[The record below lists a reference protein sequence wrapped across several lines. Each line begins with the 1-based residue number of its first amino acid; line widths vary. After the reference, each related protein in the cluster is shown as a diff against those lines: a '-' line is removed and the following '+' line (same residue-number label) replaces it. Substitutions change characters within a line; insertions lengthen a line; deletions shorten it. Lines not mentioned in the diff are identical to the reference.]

1 MTISGS
7 KNIKKLAL
15 WSNIFKYPNLV
26 TTKSGRK
33 GLTRELIRKGRTAS
47 DILFTNKML
56 RWKDKGMPG
65 GMATRYALELPT
77 DWADHLWSI
86 PGMLSDD
93 RTH

>member
-1 MTISGS
+1 M
-7 KNIKKLAL
+7 
-15 WSNIFKYPNLV
+15 

-33 GLTRELIRKGRTAS
+33 GLTRELILKGKTAS

-65 GMATRYALELPT
+65 GLATRYALELPT
-77 DWADHLWSI
+77 DWADHFWSI
-86 PGMLSDD
+86 PGMLKDD